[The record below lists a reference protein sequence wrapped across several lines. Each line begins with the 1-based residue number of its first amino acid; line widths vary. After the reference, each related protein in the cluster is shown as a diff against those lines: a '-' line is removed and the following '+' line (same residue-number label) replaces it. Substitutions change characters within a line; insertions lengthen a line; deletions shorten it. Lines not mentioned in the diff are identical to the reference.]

1 MLLEQVVYVCG
12 LIKYF
17 QIMMKQFC
25 GLTFACTLM
34 NMLNKVNCCLLCEC
48 VANAQALINTMWLN
62 MTQQFGLRGRH
73 EHVQML
79 WGDVDMKTDPA
90 GRTYLEFNERCT
102 KTRNDTSRMSDASL
116 QRCLQL
122 VRQRLEICILFVSA
136 HCLNMY
142 GQWTNTITIFNR
154 LFLEYFHIR

>member
-1 MLLEQVVYVCG
+1 
-12 LIKYF
+12 
-17 QIMMKQFC
+17 
-25 GLTFACTLM
+25 M

-102 KTRNDTSRMSDASL
+102 KTRNGTSRD
-116 QRCLQL
+116 
-122 VRQRLEICILFVSA
+122 VRRFSPKMFATGKTKTGDMHSICFCTLS
-136 HCLNMY
+136 
-142 GQWTNTITIFNR
+142 
-154 LFLEYFHIR
+154 EYVRTMDKHDYYF